1 MSGFTIEKATT
12 ADAKAL
18 ADVYLDR
25 PTTAFNRLTHGS
37 VSPAVLNGGLNEMFA
52 KSLNDP
58 DEVQLVARDEGHP
71 DRKIVSYIN
80 LSRESEVVPMTA
92 EV

>member
-1 MSGFTIEKATT
+1 MLGFTIEKATA

-18 ADVYLDR
+18 ADVYQDR

-37 VSPAVLNGGLNEMFA
+37 VDLAVFNGGLGEMFA
-52 KSLNDP
+52 ESLHDP
-58 DEVQLVARDEGHP
+58 NEVQLVARDEGHP

>member
-12 ADAKAL
+12 ADARAL
-18 ADVYLDR
+18 AHVYQDR
-25 PTTAFNRLTHGS
+25 PTTAFNRLTHSS
-37 VSPAVLNGGLNEMFA
+37 VNPAVFNGGLGEMFA
-52 KSLNDP
+52 NSLHDP

-71 DRKIVSYIN
+71 YRKIVSYIN
-80 LSRESEVVPMTA
+80 LSRESEVIPMTA